1 MAYLFE
7 TSTGTMG
14 SRFISL
20 QVPPDCFRDMARID
34 WSECFK
40 RVFIDPVT
48 GSISFMA
55 PSASHE
61 NRSSSSDLVM
71 MSLDRKGFPVH
82 GLGSTRFRGPGDREA
97 EPDACYYVGVKVE
110 RYLAA
115 VEEGNEAL
123 DQFARETPPDLVLE
137 VERSHADRGKPSFYR
152 DLGVTEMWRLDM
164 SENDR
169 DEVAF
174 LDLQAP
180 GGPAPSGFSIVLP
193 GATPAFILEALG
205 LAARRR
211 YEELDALLDRLL
223 LDMRQAGP
231 ADRPVG
237 P

>member
-7 TSTGTMG
+7 TSTGGMG
-14 SRFISL
+14 SRFMSL
-20 QVPPDCFRDMARID
+20 RVPPECFRDMAQID
-34 WSECFK
+34 WSEYFR
-40 RVFIDPVT
+40 RVFIDPAA

-61 NRSSSSDLVM
+61 NRSTGSDRVM
-71 MSLDRKGFPVH
+71 MALDRKGFPVH
-82 GLGSTRFRGPGDREA
+82 GMGSTRFRGPGGREA
-97 EPDACYYVGVKVE
+97 EPDACYYVGIKVR

-115 VEEGNEAL
+115 VEAGNEAL
-123 DQFARETPPDLVLE
+123 DRFARETPPDLVLE

-169 DEVAF
+169 DEVVF

-180 GGPAPSGFSIVLP
+180 GGPVPAETSMVLP
-193 GATPAFILEALG
+193 GATPAFMLEALA

-211 YEELDALLDRLL
+211 YEELDVLLDRLL
-223 LDMRQAGP
+223 LDMRQERRGAEGP
-231 ADRPVG
+231 GR
-237 P
+237 